1 MQIQLKYQREL
12 ERLEKENKEL
22 RKQMLLRGNQK
33 LSNRKI
39 KVCYFCQNILRV
51 VFNVKAMTYLSDP
64 YLADNL
70 FRPLHFQ
77 INYYIEIRH

>member
-1 MQIQLKYQREL
+1 MDAMQNELIQIQLKYQREL

-39 KVCYFCQNILRV
+39 KVSFLLKKICISKIL
-51 VFNVKAMTYLSDP
+51 T
-64 YLADNL
+64 
-70 FRPLHFQ
+70 H
-77 INYYIEIRH
+77 